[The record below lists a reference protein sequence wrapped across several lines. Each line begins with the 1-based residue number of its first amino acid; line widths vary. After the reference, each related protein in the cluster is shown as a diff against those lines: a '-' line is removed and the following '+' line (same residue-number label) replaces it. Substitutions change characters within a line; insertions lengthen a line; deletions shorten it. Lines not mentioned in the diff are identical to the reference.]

1 MAALIGYLN
10 YDRHAK
16 HLHRL
21 SNRNI
26 SAKVATWHTSAE
38 VKMDKY
44 GRVTVFVER
53 NGVVVKKLHY
63 DKSELSKKDM
73 DMIARKEER
82 ARTRGMSDEQR
93 IARIDRV
100 LENEDIWID
109 GKC

>member
-1 MAALIGYLN
+1 MANLIGYLN

-16 HLHRL
+16 QLHRL

-63 DKSELSKKDM
+63 DKSELSKSDM
-73 DMIARKEER
+73 KLIEMREER
-82 ARTRGMSDEQR
+82 ARRRQEIASVPEEVR
-93 IARIDRV
+93 VARIDRV
-100 LENEDIWID
+100 LESGI
-109 GKC
+109 

>member
-1 MAALIGYLN
+1 MANLIGYLN

-16 HLHRL
+16 QLHRL

-63 DKSELSKKDM
+63 DKSELSKSDM
-73 DMIARKEER
+73 ELIERQEER
-82 ARTRGMSDEQR
+82 ARERLNR
-93 IARIDRV
+93 ARMPEEVRVAKIDRV
-100 LENEDIWID
+100 LENGIY
-109 GKC
+109 